1 MRGDCMK
8 ISANTIQKMNGLSEE
23 NRGIII
29 SLVEQL
35 AMTPLDVLS
44 KLREQ
49 GLKEPMEM
57 DEMNAFISETR
68 EKMLVVLDTNII
80 ASALKTPD

>member
-8 ISANTIQKMNGLSEE
+8 ISANTIQKMNSLSEE
-23 NRGIII
+23 NQGIII

-57 DEMNAFISETR
+57 DEINALISEAR
-68 EKMLVVLDTNII
+68 EK
-80 ASALKTPD
+80 KC